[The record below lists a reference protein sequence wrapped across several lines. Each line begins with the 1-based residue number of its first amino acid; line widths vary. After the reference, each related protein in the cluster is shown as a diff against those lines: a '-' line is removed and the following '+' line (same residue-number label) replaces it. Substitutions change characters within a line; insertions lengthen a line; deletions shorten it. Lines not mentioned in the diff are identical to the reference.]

1 MSRGA
6 PSRSLLAGLYLLAV
20 LLGVGSAWLVL
31 RSAAGLGE
39 SVGPWRY
46 SASAGSA
53 QAGMYTRA
61 RVALGGLLALA
72 RTETL
77 YYIAQTDSAGRP
89 LQSRCKYRLRG
100 TPPPARWWSI
110 TAYAED
116 FYLFAAQ
123 DRRYSLHGSRAVLDE
138 QGFFTLISTPDGPGA
153 SIPSSGLALSES
165 WLHTPGDRGLI
176 FTLRLYHPHLPL
188 SEAPS
193 ALQPPVIELL
203 EPCS

>member
-1 MSRGA
+1 MNQRA
-6 PSRSLLAGLYLLAV
+6 PSRSLLAGLYLLA
-20 LLGVGSAWLVL
+20 LLIGLGSAWLVL
-31 RSAAGLGE
+31 RSAAALGE

-46 SASAGSA
+46 SVFAGSA
-53 QAGMYTRA
+53 DAGLYTRA

-100 TPPPARWWSI
+100 EPPPARWWSI

-123 DRRYSLHGSRAVLDE
+123 DRRYSLHGSQAILDE
-138 QGFFTLISTPDGPGA
+138 QGLFTLFSTPDERGV
-153 SIPSSGLALSES
+153 SSSDSTFSPSAA

-176 FTLRLYHPHLPL
+176 FTLRLYNPHPNL
-188 SEAPS
+188 SQTPS
-193 ALQPPVIELL
+193 ALQPPVIERL
-203 EPCS
+203 EPCT